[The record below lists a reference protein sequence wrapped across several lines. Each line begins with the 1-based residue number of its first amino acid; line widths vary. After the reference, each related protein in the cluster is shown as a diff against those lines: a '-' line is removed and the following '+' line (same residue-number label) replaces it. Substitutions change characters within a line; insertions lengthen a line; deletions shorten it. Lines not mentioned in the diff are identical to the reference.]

1 MASSEIQPVAQG
13 YNGQRKTDSGQGPIE
28 NQDDGRRTT
37 DYGLS
42 SADTTED
49 AKRISNPES
58 STPGRFGLG
67 LRDPFRVPPPPRTAM
82 EENDSKFA
90 RSRPPGSRGLL
101 IAQLRLKGVVRD
113 SATHKMIAVVTNR
126 SNRAYFLR
134 EGEAVY
140 DGMVAKITSEA
151 VYFKENVFDAR
162 HEVHPREIV
171 KTLNPATGEAP

>member
-1 MASSEIQPVAQG
+1 
-13 YNGQRKTDSGQGPIE
+13 
-28 NQDDGRRTT
+28 
-37 DYGLS
+37 
-42 SADTTED
+42 
-49 AKRISNPES
+49 
-58 STPGRFGLG
+58 
-67 LRDPFRVPPPPRTAM
+67 M